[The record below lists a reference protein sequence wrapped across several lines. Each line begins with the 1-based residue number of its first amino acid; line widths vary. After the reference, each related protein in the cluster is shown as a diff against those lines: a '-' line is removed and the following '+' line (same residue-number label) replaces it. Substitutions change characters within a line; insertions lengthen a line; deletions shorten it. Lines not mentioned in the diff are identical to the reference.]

1 MKDLPP
7 YERVKAIVARWLW
20 NANMGY
26 GSDPGDLQFALE
38 QAGIDLAPEFEEIEE
53 EGDRC
58 TPTAVRGLNR

>member
-26 GSDPGDLQFALE
+26 ESDPGDLQFALE
-38 QAGIDLAPEFEEIEE
+38 QVGIDLTPEFEEIEE
-53 EGDRC
+53 EED
-58 TPTAVRGLNR
+58 